1 MIRFRIAARVGRVR
15 CVATRIPEEWPSSP
29 PKLARAEVDG
39 QNPAYRPSDALFGAN
54 ARSDA
59 SPQSK
64 HYFVTCL
71 AKIGAIASLS
81 FMNHFAS
88 SAFWRSYFELPVEVR
103 NLADQKFELLKLDPK
118 HRSLH
123 FKKVGRFW
131 SVRVGNTIELSRLMR
146 AVTCDGTG

>member
-1 MIRFRIAARVGRVR
+1 MLGEDWRYRQSQFHEPFR
-15 CVATRIPEEWPSSP
+15 
-29 PKLARAEVDG
+29 KLRLLG
-39 QNPAYRPSDALFGAN
+39 
-54 ARSDA
+54 
-59 SPQSK
+59 
-64 HYFVTCL
+64 
-71 AKIGAIASLS
+71 
-81 FMNHFAS
+81 
-88 SAFWRSYFELPVEVR
+88 SYFELPVEVR